1 MFGISRFRSKTLNR
15 SSFPLHSKEWSVD
28 GERFTGS
35 NLMKSKRIK
44 RILTVVFF
52 VSLALLIGYLESHY
66 GITPN
71 H

>member
-1 MFGISRFRSKTLNR
+1 
-15 SSFPLHSKEWSVD
+15 
-28 GERFTGS
+28 
-35 NLMKSKRIK
+35 MKSKRIK

-52 VSLALLIGYLESHY
+52 VSLVLVLGYLESHY

>member
-1 MFGISRFRSKTLNR
+1 
-15 SSFPLHSKEWSVD
+15 
-28 GERFTGS
+28 
-35 NLMKSKRIK
+35 MKSKRIK

-52 VSLALLIGYLESHY
+52 VLLVLVLGYLESHF

>member
-1 MFGISRFRSKTLNR
+1 
-15 SSFPLHSKEWSVD
+15 
-28 GERFTGS
+28 
-35 NLMKSKRIK
+35 MKSKRIK

-52 VSLALLIGYLESHY
+52 VSLVLVLGYLESHF